1 MMEEKKGCVFNIQ
14 RFSIHDGPGIRT
26 TIFFK
31 GCPLRCT
38 WCSNPESQRR
48 APEPIWDNIKK
59 KEIITGEYY
68 TIEELMTTIRK
79 DLDYYHESGGGV
91 TVTGGEVLAQK
102 DFVLALLQAC
112 RQEGI
117 HTTCETSAYSSQ
129 KDFQELL
136 ENTDLLI
143 MDIKHYDD
151 IQHLSKTHVH
161 LAPILKNLD
170 QAVHAQRKVLI
181 RIPIIPGFNDSL
193 ADAERFGLLLKS
205 HNVQQVELL
214 PFHQFGKS
222 KYKYLNRIYEF
233 DNVPQLTSEDLIPYS
248 EVIKRY
254 QVDCLI
260 A

>member
-1 MMEEKKGCVFNIQ
+1 MVKKGCIFNIQ

-48 APEPIWDNIKK
+48 EPEPIWDNVKK

-68 TIEELMTTIRK
+68 TIDELMAIIRK
-79 DLDYYHESGGGV
+79 DLDYYRESGGGV

-102 DFVLALLQAC
+102 DFVLELLQAC
-112 RQEGI
+112 RQENI
-117 HTTCETSAYSSQ
+117 HTTCETSAFSAES
-129 KDFQELL
+129 DFHELL

-151 IQHLSKTHVH
+151 IQHLSKTHAR
-161 LAPILKNLD
+161 LAPVLKNLD
-170 QAVHAQRKVLI
+170 QAVASEENVLI
-181 RIPIIPGFNDSL
+181 RIPIIPGFNDTL
-193 ADAERFGLLLKS
+193 ADAERFGLLLKG
-205 HNVQQVELL
+205 HAVRKIELL

-222 KYKYLNRIYEF
+222 KYKFLNRTYEF
-233 DNVPQLTSEDLIPYS
+233 DGVPQLTSEDLIPYS
-248 EVIKRY
+248 EVIKKY
-254 QVDCLI
+254 HIDCII